1 MNHKLKYYWISEKEN
16 VKDTYIA
23 FRGSFSLEK
32 ETDVEFLILG
42 AHWFQISLDGNFLTE
57 GPARFPITNPEFEI
71 IKRKLPAG
79 KHVLSATVHN
89 HGLKT
94 RTLDGEKI
102 PPFFSCNV
110 ALTNNDTKKVAEDPK
125 LSGRSSDPPNVNS
138 INNCEITGGTLSPAS
153 FSQRD
158 VHISWKCTK
167 LEGYI
172 PSGERISEL
181 FSWIEWVNTSKNPLN
196 WKEIDFDD
204 SLWKSPVEVFP
215 ELGIPKPLELAEIL
229 HPVHKL
235 SHIAEGCLSGH
246 FEKKEIPDWPEKDSL
261 SWYHRNLHEN
271 KDMEGRC
278 PQRPNSQILQP
289 SENKDV
295 DDNVPPENSVD
306 GIWRRYDFGRIRL
319 GREIFT
325 IDLPEGSVV
334 EFGYGEYLTDGK
346 VVPFGLIDPVDIRRN
361 ITHFIARGGKQT
373 FSPITPKGGRFLE
386 VHIKADP
393 AEIKFIEESF
403 IERVYY
409 RNPIGS
415 FSCND
420 NLINKIWHAGIRTLS
435 TCSEDAITD
444 NPSRERGQWLG
455 DQLPSIAVATTG
467 YSDLRP
473 FKRSLRQATYEVFED
488 GMVPGV
494 YPGFVDRLQ
503 SFSLLWVIACYNYYK
518 LTGDKLFLEELF
530 HAAEKNLETFENNL
544 LQDKVKLELGWIFID
559 WGCSQDT
566 NEAGLALRIFYYSAL
581 RNMCEWCDA
590 LGKSPEKYLKEL
602 KIIEKIIENK
612 IRNIYNRA
620 NKVAGDGD
628 PPEKNPELNLEG
640 RCPQRPNSREIEKTN
655 NWESLGYHF
664 VALALSNDLIPSENK
679 SSAIEFIK
687 KYILNCFPNNPDAL
701 KLANPGVLGNQFITP
716 YFSYFAFPGLIKN
729 DEMDFVLEQY
739 RKCWGWI
746 LNQGLTTMAEVFDLN
761 WSHAHV
767 WSASPTAY
775 LSRYVLGLKPCYEK
789 GNRHFKF
796 ELHTGD
802 LKNAKGS
809 IPLPFEDKVI
819 DIQWKKTE
827 NGIEYQLNT
836 PVPIWLHVEDKI
848 EVVEGLKKLKM

>member
-16 VKDTYIA
+16 GQDTYIA
-23 FRGSFSLEK
+23 FRGTFSLEK
-32 ETDVEFLILG
+32 ETDVEFHLLG
-42 AHWFQISLDGNFLTE
+42 AHWFQISLDENFLTE

-79 KHVLSATVHN
+79 KHVIAAIVHN

-110 ALTNNDTKKVAEDPK
+110 ART
-125 LSGRSSDPPNVNS
+125 SSSAIQAQPINS
-138 INNCEITGGTLSPAS
+138 ENKSCQNRGAGAP
-153 FSQRD
+153 RD
-158 VHISWKCTK
+158 VNITWKCAK

-181 FSWIEWVNTSKNPLN
+181 FSWIEWVDTSKNPLN

-204 SLWKSPVEVFP
+204 SLWQSPIEVYP
-215 ELGIPKPLELAEIL
+215 EIGNPKPLELAEIL

-235 SHIAEGCLSGH
+235 SPIAEGFLSGH
-246 FEKKEIPDWPEKDSL
+246 FEEKEIPEWTEKDSL
-261 SWYHRNLHEN
+261 SWYHRTLYEN
-271 KDMEGRC
+271 
-278 PQRPNSQILQP
+278 QI
-289 SENKDV
+289 ENMQNREAIHNAGKSTI
-295 DDNVPPENSVD
+295 PENQI
-306 GIWRRYDFGRIRL
+306 GIWRRYDLGRIRL
-319 GREIFT
+319 GREIFAL
-325 IDLPEGSVV
+325 DLPKGAVV
-334 EFGYGEYLTDGK
+334 EFGLSEYLTNGK

-361 ITHFIARGGKQT
+361 ISHFIARGGKQT
-373 FSPITPKGGRFLE
+373 FLPITPKGGRFLE
-386 VHIKADP
+386 VHIKADR
-393 AEIKFIEESF
+393 AKIKFIEESF

-409 RNPIGS
+409 RNPIGK

-420 NLINKIWHAGIRTLS
+420 DLLNKIWHAGIRTLS

-518 LTGDKLFLEELF
+518 LTGDKLFLEQLF
-530 HAAEKNLETFENNL
+530 HAAEKNLEIFEDNL
-544 LQDKVKLELGWIFID
+544 LQDKIVLELGWIFID

-566 NEAGLALRIFYYSAL
+566 KEASLALRIFYYSAL
-581 RNMCEWCDA
+581 KNMCEWCDT
-590 LGKSPEKYLKEL
+590 LGKNPEKYLKNL
-602 KIIEKIIENK
+602 SKIERIIKNK
-612 IRNIYNRA
+612 IVPVQDREAGASRN
-620 NKVAGDGD
+620 VA
-628 PPEKNPELNLEG
+628 
-640 RCPQRPNSREIEKTN
+640 RSSRSAISEVKI

-679 SSAIEFIK
+679 TEAVKFIK
-687 KYILNCFPNNPDAL
+687 KHILNCFPNNPDAP
-701 KLANPGVLGNQFITP
+701 KLADPGVLGNQFITP
-716 YFSYFAFPGLIKN
+716 YFSYFAFPALIKN
-729 DEMDFVLEQY
+729 GEMDFVLEQY

-775 LSRYVLGLKPCYEK
+775 LSRYILGLEPCYEK
-789 GNRHFKF
+789 GDRHFKF
-796 ELHTGD
+796 SLHTGN

-809 IPLPFEDKVI
+809 IPLPYENKVI
-819 DIQWKKTE
+819 DIEWKKTE
-827 NGIEYQLNT
+827 SGIEYQLKT

-848 EVVEGLKKLKM
+848 EVVEGVKLATLKAWV